1 MKTTTV
7 NLRADAEREARRLA
21 AARAIACNVRRSAR
35 AGPTN
40 IHAGP
45 HGGVA
50 APCGPLIARAR
61 GARRRQTLGGRLL
74 FIWQVGCEDGS
85 GRPAA
90 AAIVAMLVHVTASAV
105 DAGTRLRD
113 LVEQIG
119 AEPPAAIERVLAAR
133 TREVVESCRAHAR
146 ARLERERAIAAW
158 HAAPARGT
166 PVRYQAG
173 LFDRRSERAHRERA
187 ADADEAE
194 DVARAR
200 VLAAEAAAAAAPG
213 RPRLL
218 LVLVPFG

>member
-21 AARAIACNVRRSAR
+21 AARAMACTVSRSACS
-35 AGPTN
+35 GPTN
-40 IHAGP
+40 IRSGP

-50 APCGPLIARAR
+50 AASGPLIARAR
-61 GARRRQTLGGRLL
+61 GGRRRQTLGGRLL
-74 FIWQVGCEDGS
+74 FIWQVGCEDGA

-90 AAIVAMLVHVTASAV
+90 ATIVAMLVHVTASAV
-105 DAGTRLRD
+105 DARTRLRH

-119 AEPPAAIERVLAAR
+119 AQPPSAIERVLEAR
-133 TREVVESCRAHAR
+133 TRDVVESCRAHAR

-158 HAAPARGT
+158 HAAPARGA
-166 PVRYQAG
+166 PARYQAG

-194 DVARAR
+194 DVVRAR

-213 RPRLL
+213 PPRLL
-218 LVLVPFG
+218 LVLVPFW